1 MSNGE
6 NVRTLVE
13 DFPGRPELVVE
24 IAVLLAQADGEIDEA
39 ESSALLETL
48 QTAFGTSLSDVV
60 VRALVEEV
68 VEMVAAEGA
77 EARARALSARLVE
90 AGALE
95 AGVRLA
101 EAIAASSSG
110 VGAEEARLI
119 ELLRSAA

>member
-90 AGALE
+90 AGVLE